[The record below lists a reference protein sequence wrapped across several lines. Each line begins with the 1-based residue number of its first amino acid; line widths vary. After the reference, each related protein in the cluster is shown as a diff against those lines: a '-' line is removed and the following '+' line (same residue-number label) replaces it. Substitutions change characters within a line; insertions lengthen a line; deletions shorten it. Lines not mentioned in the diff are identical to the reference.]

1 MRIKTTF
8 VTFLILL
15 SSLIILGCGGE
26 PGEIVEGFS
35 VENNKFSFTLTDIN
49 GKKRSIQDLRGKGVV
64 INVWATWCGPC
75 IKEIPVINDLYNKY
89 KDQGFEVWGIATDVQ
104 GISVVEP
111 KIQEL
116 GVDYPNF
123 IYKEAELLKI
133 FEFLRGRPTTLFF
146 DTSGEVVK
154 RVDGEPFVDKGK
166 GETLES
172 WWEENIKAILPDSK

>member
-1 MRIKTTF
+1 MYKRSSLLLLA
-8 VTFLILL
+8 VFLPALL
-15 SSLIILGCGGE
+15 SSCGRD
-26 PGEIVEGFS
+26 PGLSVEGFK
-35 VENNKFSFTLTDIN
+35 VEDNKFFFTLTDIK
-49 GKKRSIQDLRGKGVV
+49 GEKKTFENLRGKGVV

-89 KDQGFEVWGIATDVQ
+89 KDQGLEVWGIATDVQ

-111 KIQEL
+111 KLQEL

-123 IYKEAELLKI
+123 IYKEKEILQI

-146 DTSGEVVK
+146 DPSGEVVK
-154 RVDGEPFVDKGK
+154 RVDGEPFVDKDN

-172 WWEENIKAILPDSK
+172 WWEENIKAILPDSD